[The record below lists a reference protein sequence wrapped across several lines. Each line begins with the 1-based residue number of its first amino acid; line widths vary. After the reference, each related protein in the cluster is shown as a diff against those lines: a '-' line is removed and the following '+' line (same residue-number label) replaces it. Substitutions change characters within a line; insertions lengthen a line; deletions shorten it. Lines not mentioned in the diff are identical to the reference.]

1 MKKINLALVLIAAF
15 AFIAGCAQSKDFG
28 YGLEQVNN
36 VNSNYGTTMESY
48 PKTIPQINSMLNEF
62 AALRELKLEKGQE
75 PFDYVVDYRTLN
87 LEAEKFYIEGQKYGA
102 AGTTKQGFGCKS
114 RPLIIESVGFRNH
127 SALKAFEAVELL
139 REFSGQYPE
148 DAAKAGLSA
157 KNALFLNATFYQI
170 QADARRDSNVINNF
184 CPKNV
189 TLELY
194 REEFRKKT
202 NFSED
207 FISSISYE
215 EAAEAWKTLRGI
227 Q

>member
-1 MKKINLALVLIAAF
+1 MVLV
-15 AFIAGCAQSKDFG
+15 AFIAGCVQSKDFG
-28 YGLEQVNN
+28 YGIKL
-36 VNSNYGTTMESY
+36 VNSINSDYNTTMESY
-48 PKTIPQINSMLNEF
+48 PKSIPQIKSMLNGF
-62 AALRELKLEKGQE
+62 SELKKLQLESGQE
-75 PFDYVVDYRTLN
+75 AFNYVVDYRILN
-87 LEAEKFYIEGQKYGA
+87 LEAEKFYIEGQKYGQ

-114 RPLIIESVGFRNH
+114 RPLIIESVGYRNK
-127 SALKAFEAVELL
+127 SALKGFEAVDLL
-139 REFSGQYPE
+139 REFAGRHPE
-148 DAAKAGLSA
+148 DASMAGLSE

-170 QADARRDSNVINNF
+170 QADARRDSNIINNF

-194 REEFRKKT
+194 QEEFRKKT

-215 EAAEAWKTLRGI
+215 EAAEAWKKLRGI